1 MADIADLFL
10 KSFPKGKLNESL
22 SRYTTF
28 RLGGPAL
35 YFYNLEDEKE
45 LPSLIS
51 FAKEHKLPYFILSG
65 GSNLLFSDEGFPGLV
80 IRFDNQYMEIN
91 GNEIKASSGTLVS
104 KLVNFSVD
112 NSLQGLEKW
121 ASLPGTVGGAV
132 RGNAG
137 CHGLESKDILKSAEV
152 FNPDTLKT
160 ETLSLADLNYAYRHS
175 ELKLNRKIVLSATF
189 ALSSLTI
196 TKEEQ
201 KALLNEAI
209 NFRLQKQPFGFSAGS
224 FFKNPSPENPAGKLI
239 EEAGLKGHQ
248 IGGACV
254 SEKHANF
261 LINTG
266 TATSKDMLDLIAL
279 IKSTVKEKFG
289 IDLVEEVQIVK

>member
-1 MADIADLFL
+1 
-10 KSFPKGKLNESL
+10 
-22 SRYTTF
+22 
-28 RLGGPAL
+28 
-35 YFYNLEDEKE
+35 
-45 LPSLIS
+45 
-51 FAKEHKLPYFILSG
+51 
-65 GSNLLFSDEGFPGLV
+65 
-80 IRFDNQYMEIN
+80 MEIN

-160 ETLSLADLNYAYRHS
+160 ETLSLSDLNYAYRHS

-201 KALLNEAI
+201 KALLDEAI

-248 IGGACV
+248 VGGACV